1 MDLKK
6 FYFKNVKEFDYHYRF
21 FDAIQNVNV
30 TYNFLTDKEEINDYK
45 FEIYDVEEAI
55 TKFRELCQPGINFA
69 DNENK
74 CWFYLILFYLYSM
87 GYEVKEF
94 PRIIERPPVEPTDF
108 TCKEIR
114 NRIIAEGNDDKGTVR
129 YAERRK
135 YVAAMTFMQK
145 PNHIDVNGTI
155 NQKFIEISNR
165 QASFNNMSVDEKL
178 SEIANLIENLL
189 KKDNKFIALDYSKI
203 CFSYVTNE
211 MVTKYR
217 KQMHCFRHAS
227 SEAIEERKTFTEEQ
241 KSFLV
246 DFGLTI
252 VKVIYEIVKLDAG
265 T

>member
-1 MDLKK
+1 MQRWARFLEQVNDDNALIRVIDKLELATPKREDLSVYREILRREFEEDTCFYCGKK
-6 FYFKNVKEFDYHYRF
+6 LQKVIHVDHFIPWSFVKDDKIWNFVLSCPTCNEKKNNRV
-21 FDAIQNVNV
+21 
-30 TYNFLTDKEEINDYK
+30 
-45 FEIYDVEEAI
+45 
-55 TKFRELCQPGINFA
+55 PGK
-69 DNENK
+69 D
-74 CWFYLILFYLYSM
+74 YLI
-87 GYEVKEF
+87 
-94 PRIIERPPVEPTDF
+94 RIED
-108 TCKEIR
+108 R
-114 NRIIAEGNDDKGTVR
+114 N
-129 YAERRK
+129 AERRK

-227 SEAIEERKTFTEEQ
+227 SEAIEERKAFTEEQ

>member
-1 MDLKK
+1 MKK
-6 FYFKNVKEFDYHYRF
+6 H
-21 FDAIQNVNV
+21 
-30 TYNFLTDKEEINDYK
+30 LH
-45 FEIYDVEEAI
+45 
-55 TKFRELCQPGINFA
+55 L
-69 DNENK
+69 
-74 CWFYLILFYLYSM
+74 
-87 GYEVKEF
+87 
-94 PRIIERPPVEPTDF
+94 
-108 TCKEIR
+108 
-114 NRIIAEGNDDKGTVR
+114 
-129 YAERRK
+129 
-135 YVAAMTFMQK
+135 
-145 PNHIDVNGTI
+145 
-155 NQKFIEISNR
+155 ISNR

-227 SEAIEERKTFTEEQ
+227 SEAIEERKAFTEEQ